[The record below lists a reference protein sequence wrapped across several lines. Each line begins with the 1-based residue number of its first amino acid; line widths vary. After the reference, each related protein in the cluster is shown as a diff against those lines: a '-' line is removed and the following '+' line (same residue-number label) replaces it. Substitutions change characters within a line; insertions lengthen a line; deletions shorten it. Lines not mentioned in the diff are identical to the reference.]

1 MAIFGRFTQRAQR
14 AVSAAQQAAVALK
27 QPYVGTEHILLGLL
41 KEPGPMMTGLLPEG
55 VTYDMVF
62 AHVRELLGEGA
73 RQQNGMLELT
83 PRSKKI
89 LESSIMESRRLHHSF
104 VGTEHF
110 WLALLREGEGV
121 AVSILREM
129 NVDTQ
134 ALQQQI
140 EERLT
145 NNQPDAGG
153 GEESGGEASENGKS
167 DSVLDKYSRDLTK
180 AAQDG
185 ELDPVIGR
193 STEIER
199 IMQIMSRRTK
209 NNPVLIGEPGVG
221 KSAVIEGL
229 AQLIVAGKVPETL
242 TGKRIMSLDLGSM
255 IAGSK
260 YRGEFE
266 ERLKDTIKDVQKQG
280 NVILFIDEFHTLIG
294 AGKAEG
300 SLDAANILKPALAR
314 GELQCIGA
322 TTIDEYRKNIEKD

>member
-14 AVSAAQQAAVALK
+14 AVAAAQQAAIALH

-41 KEPGPMMTGLLPEG
+41 KEPGPVVADALPED
-55 VTYDMVF
+55 VNYQTVF
-62 AHVRELLGEGA
+62 ERIRSVLGEGKA
-73 RQQNGMLELT
+73 QPGGMLELT

-89 LESSIMESRRLHHSF
+89 LEGSIVESRNLHHNF

-110 WLALLREGEGV
+110 WLALLKEGEGV
-121 AVSILREM
+121 AVSLLHSM

-134 ALQQQI
+134 ALQQRI
-140 EERLT
+140 LENLAK
-145 NNQPDAGG
+145 NQPDGEDGG
-153 GEESGGEASENGKS
+153 AFPQGEQSASGGN
-167 DSVLDKYSRDLTK
+167 VLEKYSRDLTK

-221 KSAVIEGL
+221 KSAVVEGL
-229 AQLIVAGKVPETL
+229 AQLIVSGKAPETL
-242 TGKRIMSLDLGSM
+242 TGKRILSLDLGSM

-280 NVILFIDEFHTLIG
+280 NVILFIDEFHTLVG

-300 SLDAANILKPALAR
+300 SMDAANILKPALAR
-314 GELQCIGA
+314 GELQC
-322 TTIDEYRKNIEKD
+322 

>member
-193 STEIER
+193 ST
-199 IMQIMSRRTK
+199 
-209 NNPVLIGEPGVG
+209 
-221 KSAVIEGL
+221 
-229 AQLIVAGKVPETL
+229 
-242 TGKRIMSLDLGSM
+242 
-255 IAGSK
+255 
-260 YRGEFE
+260 
-266 ERLKDTIKDVQKQG
+266 
-280 NVILFIDEFHTLIG
+280 
-294 AGKAEG
+294 
-300 SLDAANILKPALAR
+300 
-314 GELQCIGA
+314 
-322 TTIDEYRKNIEKD
+322 